1 MGLSLSNTTVCPSE
15 KQFTT
20 MKSEFKKGSR
30 ELTAICSVYRPYDQ
44 VHSSPTGLISD
55 GHRWALPG
63 DHESNPE
70 ACYLAGSSYPV
81 QPPAQQVC

>member
-20 MKSEFKKGSR
+20 MKSKFKEGSQ
-30 ELTAICSVYRPYDQ
+30 ELTAVCSVYRPYDQ

-63 DHESNPE
+63 DHESKPE
-70 ACYLAGSSYPV
+70 ACYLAGSSYPA
-81 QPPAQQVC
+81 QSPAQ